1 MTINLQQ
8 FFKKRVQV
16 LLQEYS
22 SYLDANEK
30 MDESN
35 FKFVQQ
41 YVGKN
46 INTNLVDVVEFLEDA
61 VDIQQKLFLYRAD
74 HKIKFGHKV
83 V

>member
-1 MTINLQQ
+1 MTINLEQL
-8 FFKKRVQV
+8 FKKRVQV

-46 INTNLVDVVEFLEDA
+46 INTNLADVVEFLEDA
-61 VDIQQKLFLYRAD
+61 VDIQQKLSLYRAD
-74 HKIKFGHKV
+74 HKIKFGYKV